1 MIKPIKEPA
10 LDGTVLSKNLT
21 PVMKE
26 IRVYLEYAGKLAKS
40 VSEQDT
46 FVRNEKPEGLSN
58 FLRAK
63 EDEEKKLQK
72 KLTPD
77 QLKILEDETRFV
89 LSPKKLGN
97 VTAMYN
103 QVMGEITHDNKDWS
117 ELIARAKEEIKAI
130 RLKVGAIDN
139 ALNPKGDFGDN
150 RDGL

>member
-103 QVMGEITHDNKDWS
+103 QIMGEITHDNKDWS
-117 ELIARAKEEIKAI
+117 ELISRAKEEIKGI
-130 RLKVGAIDN
+130 RMKVGAIDN

>member
-72 KLTPD
+72 ELTPD
-77 QLKILEDETRFV
+77 QLKVLEDETRFV

-103 QVMGEITHDNKDWS
+103 QIMGEITHDNKDWS
-117 ELIARAKEEIKAI
+117 ELISRAKEEIKGI
-130 RLKVGAIDN
+130 RMKVGAIDN

>member
-77 QLKILEDETRFV
+77 QLKVLEDETRFV

-117 ELIARAKEEIKAI
+117 ELIARAKEEIKSI

-139 ALNPKGDFGDN
+139 ALNPKGDFGDD